1 MTIEDVISQYGIWA
15 VIVYLVIKDAL
26 PTLSSLITNLAGV
39 VVPARFRE
47 KEKLVDIQIEQ
58 ERQRSILRERE
69 VIAMEQIGKMLA
81 TMDVRMQ
88 NQESK
93 IDLLTASLVTANQAL
108 SVVLD
113 RINRRREDFDAGNK

>member
-15 VIVYLVIKDAL
+15 VIMYLMIKDAL
-26 PTLSSLITNLAGV
+26 PTFSNLISKFGELII
-39 VVPARFRE
+39 PARFKE
-47 KEKLVDIQIEQ
+47 KERLVDVQIEQ
-58 ERQRSILRERE
+58 ERARSVLRERE
-69 VIAMEQIGKMLA
+69 VLAMEQIGRYLA
-81 TMDVRMQ
+81 ALDVRMQ

-113 RINRRREDFDAGNK
+113 RISRHREEFKDA